1 MIHRLQSTLMTEGLM
16 EIPPSSLERFPYIAI
31 EANFK
36 LFPGKY
42 CPWHWHDYFE
52 FVVVVQG
59 MVELVTQQHSFRVAR
74 GEGFFVNAGVLHMI
88 RTVDDAPA
96 RIHTQQF
103 EGRLIG
109 SADDV
114 FQRSVRPIRNC
125 GALEACAF
133 RADGSRQAELIAHL
147 EAAYVAA
154 ERAED
159 GGELEIL
166 FHLMGAWL
174 AFHRWTKPLVDGAVQ
189 RADVDA
195 SRIKRML
202 SYIHAHVAEPILVS
216 DIAAAANVSERECH
230 RCFRR
235 ILGVT
240 PSSYL
245 AQRRVHTAAQLLLNT
260 DRTISDISASC
271 GFSSPSYFCK
281 VFRGVMGVSPR
292 ALRRNGGGTGTEQQ
306 VSVDKSADSR

>member
-1 MIHRLQSTLMTEGLM
+1 MIHRLQDTPMTEGLM
-16 EIPPSSLERFPYIAI
+16 EIPPASLERFPYIAI
-31 EANFK
+31 EANFR
-36 LFPGKY
+36 LYPGKY

-52 FVVVVQG
+52 FVVVAQG
-59 MVELVTQQHSFRVAR
+59 TVELTTQRHSFRVAQ

-96 RIHTQQF
+96 QIHTQQF

-109 SADDV
+109 SADEV
-114 FQRSVRPIRNC
+114 FRRSVRPVQNC

-133 RADGSRQAELIAHL
+133 RADGSLQSELIARL
-147 EAAYVAA
+147 EAAYAAA

-166 FHLMGAWL
+166 FHLTGAWL
-174 AFHRWTKPLVDGAVQ
+174 AFYRWTRPLVDGAAQ
-189 RADVDA
+189 RADADA

-202 SYIHAHVAEPILVS
+202 SYIHAHIDEPILVS

-230 RCFRR
+230 RCFQRM
-235 ILGVT
+235 LGVT
-240 PSSYL
+240 PSGYL

-281 VFRGVMGVSPR
+281 VFRGVMGVTPR
-292 ALRRNGGGTGTEQQ
+292 MLRKNGEPANCG
-306 VSVDKSADSR
+306 